1 MICLTRIL
9 PYCSGSLDPDLI
21 ADKIA
26 AIMDTAR
33 IFFAL
38 WPTDNERR
46 ALAAWQVTLKEL
58 CGGRV
63 MTPATLHNTL
73 VFIGEVELA
82 RLEALKLAADEV
94 IAARFNL
101 RFDQARYWGHNH
113 ILYAAPGV
121 VPPQLV
127 QLVSELERHLIA
139 HRFKFDQREYKP
151 HVTLLRKAHW
161 SDDALPE
168 MPPVRWP
175 IDEFVLLQSEQQEG
189 GVAYQVLARFP
200 LSKKN
205 VAI

>member
-1 MICLTRIL
+1 MICLARIL
-9 PYCSGSLDPDLI
+9 PYCSVSLDHDCI

-38 WPTDNERR
+38 WPTDAERR
-46 ALAAWQVTLKEL
+46 ALFNWQTSLHPL

-63 MTPATLHNTL
+63 MSPATLHNTL
-73 VFIGEVELA
+73 VFLGEVELA

-94 IAARFNL
+94 AAARFNL
-101 RFDQARYWGHNH
+101 CFDQVRYWGHNH
-113 ILYAAPGV
+113 ILYAAPRK

-127 QLVSELERHLIA
+127 QLVNDLEQKLTK

-168 MPPVRWP
+168 MPPVRWR

-200 LSKKN
+200 LSKN
-205 VAI
+205 NIA